1 MPIFFKTACGGQ
13 AKCPDARM
21 CLGTPIRPHMKPG
34 MPLDMLSAASPRRR
48 PSTCSTYD
56 ALFWTVHRQCLY
68 SVNTKLPPMQCLS
81 SEQSSPKL
89 RFAYKP
95 LTASTLD
102 FLVALPSCTEAKVQ
116 KRNSCHIWRHT
127 EIFLFTH
134 CKLYSCKS
142 VNLKQRRVW
151 CGVVLAH
158 YKPGRS
164 VHQSKPNT
172 VQGGQIQYW

>member
-1 MPIFFKTACGGQ
+1 MDVLSSAYAHILQ
-13 AKCPDARM
+13 NRMRRLDARM

-34 MPLDMLSAASPRRR
+34 MPLDMLSTAGPRRR

-56 ALFWTVHRQCLY
+56 ALFSTVQSLHQCLY

-95 LTASTLD
+95 LTASRLD

-116 KRNSCHIWRHT
+116 KRNSCHIWSHNFEKHNFCCSFIANYT
-127 EIFLFTH
+127 
-134 CKLYSCKS
+134 
-142 VNLKQRRVW
+142 
-151 CGVVLAH
+151 VV
-158 YKPGRS
+158 K
-164 VHQSKPNT
+164 V
-172 VQGGQIQYW
+172 